1 MQTNMSIRGA
11 LHDGED
17 DVGDDVYDDYC
28 DTMMMMMMIAEGD
41 DNVNYKDD
49 HADQLWW

>member
-1 MQTNMSIRGA
+1 MMVRMMLVMMFMMII
-11 LHDGED
+11 
-17 DVGDDVYDDYC
+17 V
-28 DTMMMMMMIAEGD
+28 TMVMIMMIAEGD